1 MAANERK
8 DDLAPGEI
16 RYTTGDGQYNTGY
29 VKDGYVYT
37 DKDYTNPI
45 PTDSVVNTNGGY
57 YRKGN
62 YGSYAVGTPEDYKD
76 QMQGYLYQ
84 INKRK
89 PFQFDLNNDALYN
102 QYKDQYTRLG
112 KVAMEDTMGQAAGLT
127 GGYGSTYGQAVGQQQ
142 YQAYLDRLNDV
153 IPDIYAKQR
162 SDYDTETNELYN
174 RYNAANS
181 AYGTAMDEQRYNDQ
195 LDYERSRTAQSEADE
210 RLMMFL
216 QMGMTPSAD
225 LIAASS
231 YSPEEVNGMKNYYA
245 QQAALAAAG
254 GGSGRGGSGGGT
266 TEKDTGVNGLPSQA
280 ALDEMEDIFT
290 TQGLSYVYE
299 YIDQLASAGY
309 SEDALLDYLE
319 QHRSS
324 WNNGV
329 LSAYDPAGNLMTMN

>member
-16 RYTTGDGQYNTGY
+16 RYTTGDGRYNTGY
-29 VKDGYVYT
+29 IKDGYVYT

-45 PTDSVVNTNGGY
+45 PTDSVVNTAGGY

-62 YGSYAVGTPEDYKD
+62 YGSFAVGTPEDYKD

-84 INKRK
+84 INNRK
-89 PFQFDLNNDALYN
+89 PFQFDLNNDALYQ

-127 GGYGSTYGQAVGQQQ
+127 GGYGNTYAQVAGQQQ

-216 QMGMTPSAD
+216 QMGMMPSAD

-231 YSPEEVNGMKNYYA
+231 YSPEEVNGMRNYYA
-245 QQAALAAAG
+245 QQAAAAG
-254 GGSGRGGSGGGT
+254 SGHRYGSPTEDSDTDDKKESGSGLSNG
-266 TEKDTGVNGLPSQA
+266 EYTGVRQQIVSLVSANDITA
-280 ALDEMEDIFT
+280 AEELYRQWFDRMSEQQRSD
-290 TQGLSYVYE
+290 LAY
-299 YIDQLASAGY
+299 YIY
-309 SEDALLDYLE
+309 
-319 QHRSS
+319 R
-324 WNNGV
+324 
-329 LSAYDPAGNLMTMN
+329 